1 MQAVREGRLRKQQR
15 IYPLPGAWEAMAA
28 ARDLGGTLSHA
39 SAAQRWGLDLLSP
52 PEAHHVTVPRRAR
65 RVPEDVRL
73 HYADLRPGEVDEG
86 VTVVPRTVLDCAR
99 TLPVPESL
107 AIGDSAM
114 RRFLLHPTELP
125 PLLVGLRGPGAPS
138 AALVLR
144 ALDSGAA
151 DVFESALRARSCSR
165 EGSAGSSLSARSA
178 TAVASSRRSTWAIP
192 SGGSPWR
199 PRASP
204 GTVIAARCPVR
215 RRPARRCTAE
225 VIRSPRCRAERS
237 LLPYV
242 VAALAG

>member
-15 IYPLPGAWEAMAA
+15 IYALPGASEAMAA

-52 PEAHHVTVPRRAR
+52 PEAHQVTVPRRARRR

-73 HYADLRPGEVDEG
+73 HYADLQPGEVDEG

-99 TLPVPESL
+99 SLPVPESL
-107 AIGDSAM
+107 AISDSAM

-151 DVFESALRARSCSR
+151 DVFESALRAILLEGGIRGFVPQREVRDGRRLVAQVDLGDPQRRIALEAESFAWHGDRCALSGPPSTCATLHGRSDQITS
-165 EGSAGSSLSARSA
+165 
-178 TAVASSRRSTWAIP
+178 V
-192 SGGSPWR
+192 SG
-199 PRASP
+199 
-204 GTVIAARCPVR
+204 
-215 RRPARRCTAE
+215 
-225 VIRSPRCRAERS
+225 
-237 LLPYV
+237 
-242 VAALAG
+242 